1 LIALIVYAFFG
12 TILATSTLRSL
23 LARFF
28 GGRDG

>member
-1 LIALIVYAFFG
+1 VIAPLIYLFFG
-12 TILATSTLRSL
+12 VVLATSTLRSL

>member
-1 LIALIVYAFFG
+1 VIRAIVFVFFG

-28 GGRDG
+28 GGGR

>member
-1 LIALIVYAFFG
+1 LRPAIDYDVLG